1 MAITQQLLQ
10 SLFDYDS
17 INGGLYWKV
26 RNGKRK
32 TIGKRFGCLEK
43 KSGYRKG
50 TIQSKQYREHRLVW
64 TYHNGDIPL
73 GLEIDH
79 KNAEGLKDDN
89 IIKNLRL
96 ATKKQNM
103 QNSKSNVKQYKGVYP
118 HGKNVFYAKCADEY
132 IGSFPT
138 ARDAA
143 IAYNVMASVLYGEF
157 AHLNKI

>member
-1 MAITQQLLQ
+1 MANQQLLQ
-10 SLFDYDS
+10 SLFEYNPID
-17 INGGLYWKV
+17 GGLYWKV
-26 RNGKRK
+26 KNGRRN

-64 TYHNGDIPL
+64 VYHNGDIPL
-73 GLEIDH
+73 GFEIDH
-79 KNAEGLKDDN
+79 KDAEGLKSDN
-89 IIKNLRL
+89 RIQNLRL
-96 ATKKQNM
+96 ATRKQNM
-103 QNSKSNVKQYKGVYP
+103 QNSKTNMKEYKGVYP
-118 HGKNVFYAKCADEY
+118 HGKNVFYAKCAEEY

>member
-26 RNGKRK
+26 RNGLRK

-64 TYHNGDIPL
+64 VYNNGDIPL

-79 KNAEGLKDDN
+79 DNADGPKDDN
-89 IIKNLRL
+89 RIQNLRIS
-96 ATKKQNM
+96 THKQNM
-103 QNSKSNVKQYKGVYP
+103 QNSKSNIKQYKGVYP
-118 HGKNVFYAKCADEY
+118 HGKNVFYAKCAEEY

-143 IAYNVMASVLYGEF
+143 IAYNVMAKVLFGEF